1 MEIDVTDYTLEEN
14 QTRLK
19 ELLRHESLL
28 VTFTKKDGTE
38 RKIYCTLS
46 ESNTPKKEATS
57 SRVISATSL
66 PVYDLEKG
74 EWRSFRWDS
83 ITKVEKFKFAINKV
97 K

>member
-1 MEIDVTDYTLEEN
+1 MTDFTLDEN
-14 QTRLK
+14 QTLLK
-19 ELLRHESLL
+19 EWLRNESLL

-46 ESNTPKKEATS
+46 ESNTPKKETAGTRS
-57 SRVISATSL
+57 VSTTSL

-83 ITKVEKFKFAINKV
+83 ITKVEKIKFAINKV
-97 K
+97 N